1 MKIYTKTGDRGDTGL
16 ISGTRV
22 TKAHVA
28 IEVCGSLDEANS
40 AIGMA
45 CSHALPEAVDLELQQ
60 VQQDLF
66 LVGSTVANCG
76 NQGKELPVRL
86 AAERTGELEAMIDRL
101 VADLPRLD
109 AFILP
114 GGDRGAATLHF
125 ARTVCR
131 RAERCLVQLMQTEF
145 AVAPLETE
153 LKYLNRLSDFLFVA
167 ARYTNHQRDVAETKW
182 LPGS

>member
-16 ISGTRV
+16 ISSTRV
-22 TKAHVA
+22 PKNHVA

-45 CSHALPEAVDLELQQ
+45 CSHALPEAVGLALQE

-66 LVGSTVANCG
+66 LIGSTVANCG
-76 NQGKELPVRL
+76 NQAKDLPVHL
-86 AAERTGELEAMIDRL
+86 AAERTGELEAIIDRL
-101 VADLPRLD
+101 VADVPPLD

-114 GGDRGAATLHF
+114 GGDQGAAVLHF

-131 RAERCLVQLMQTEF
+131 RAERCLVQLMQSEF
-145 AVAPLETE
+145 AVAPLESE

-167 ARYTNHQRDVAETKW
+167 ARYTNHQRGVAETKW